1 MSLVKAYTL
10 PIVGRLFVVGD
21 IHGCYDLLMKRLAEI
36 NFNFEKDLLVSVG
49 DLVDRGQQ
57 SFDCV
62 AFLLGKSWFL
72 AVRGNHEQFC
82 IDGHANYNIA
92 RNHVSNGG
100 EWFYK
105 RDSNTQ
111 RNIVNAFELLPI
123 ALEITFQYK
132 KYGFVHAHVEQ
143 NDWEEFKH
151 ELLNGDDSLRSA
163 ASMALWSRERVYQPS
178 NEDTYQVIKNID
190 EVYLG
195 HTILPKP
202 MRKHNCIFID
212 TGAYHTGNLTI
223 IQLGFDPIENIV
235 QKNV

>member
-1 MSLVKAYTL
+1 MSLVKIYTM
-10 PIVGRLFVVGD
+10 PILGRLFVVGD

-57 SFDCV
+57 NIECASLIFEP
-62 AFLLGKSWFL
+62 WFL

-82 IDGHANYNIA
+82 IDGYKNHNIA
-92 RNHVSNGG
+92 SNHADSGNGG
-100 EWFYK
+100 KWFYLL
-105 RDSNTQ
+105 DGNTQ
-111 RNIVNAFELLPI
+111 KNIAETFERLPI
-123 ALEITFQYK
+123 AIEITFKGK

-143 NDWEEFKH
+143 NDWEEFKS
-151 ELLNGDDSLRSA
+151 ELQGGGESLRSA

-195 HTILPKP
+195 HTILPRP
-202 MRKHNCIFID
+202 IRKHNCIFID
-212 TGAYHTGNLTI
+212 TGAFHTGILTI
-223 IQLGFDPIENIV
+223 IELKGEV
-235 QKNV
+235 AV